1 MGLLRGLLL
10 RGLIAAWILT
20 LAPAALAQEAEQPP
34 AAAGY
39 VAERLDVTAITV
51 FLSAVDKDGR
61 PVTDLATGD
70 LEALEDGTPVTL
82 LELAAINVPAAP
94 ADAGGEA
101 EEEPATAPAER
112 PAVKDL
118 PVAIYVDRSLGGGS
132 NLRLALKAVAGEVER
147 LTTLGPVE
155 LVEADRTQ
163 VRTLIGPT
171 RDAGALAGHLE
182 ELVGQSG
189 ALHAVERIRRRF
201 LEGIRQLP
209 TRTPRRGPAGRQVS
223 FTARASASE
232 ERLIL
237 SRALERLR
245 FWALRESGH
254 RAGLLLVVGAG
265 FDEDPG
271 NFYLGFIDKLEP
283 HNTAEFRAEFLE
295 LRQSPAVGAL
305 GRELAGTGWRLLPVA
320 GQTTANSTVG
330 ADSRTDKFST
340 FMSAGIDSI
349 RSGDPSWLML
359 DPIGSQRHLAL
370 ASGGDAVVGSA
381 GLAKALD
388 EAGGWYLLS
397 YQVARPP
404 DGEAH
409 DFEIRPRR
417 PGIELTTSQV
427 VTASTS
433 EGQAAARVVRLLG
446 GSTDRC
452 ELTLDL
458 AAGAPG
464 DAERKKWL
472 MAQIEAT
479 VGFGEL
485 AGVIYQIDGPK
496 MLRVSIAV
504 AAGDAEPTVEHR
516 DEPLIGR
523 PGGWIYTF
531 PVEWPAEP
539 GARLA
544 VTIEELTSGL
554 WGGRVIELA
563 GKR

>member
-1 MGLLRGLLL
+1 MRLFLGW
-10 RGLIAAWILT
+10 IVAWVLT
-20 LAPAALAQEAEQPP
+20 LAPVLAQQQPEAT
-34 AAAGY
+34 AR
-39 VAERLDVTAITV
+39 VFDERLDVTAITV
-51 FLSAVDKDGR
+51 FLSATGADGR
-61 PVTDLATGD
+61 PVTDLAAGD
-70 LEALEDGTPVTL
+70 LEALEDGTPVNVL
-82 LELAAINVPAAP
+82 GLAAVNAPAAP
-94 ADAGGEA
+94 AEAAGEIEA
-101 EEEPATAPAER
+101 EPATAPPER

-132 NLRLALKAVAGEVER
+132 DLRLALKAVAGEVER
-147 LTTLGPVE
+147 LAALGPVE
-155 LVEADRTQ
+155 LVEAGRQQ

-171 RDAGALAGHLE
+171 RDAAALAENLE

-245 FWALRESGH
+245 YWALRESGH
-254 RAGLLLVVGAG
+254 RAGLLLVVGGG
-265 FDEDPG
+265 FDEDPSG
-271 NFYLGFIDKLEP
+271 FYQGFVDKLEP
-283 HNTAEFRAEFLE
+283 HNSADIRADLLE
-295 LRQSPAVGAL
+295 LRQSASVGAL

-320 GQTTANSTVG
+320 GQTTASGTVG
-330 ADSRTDKFST
+330 ADSRTDKFFTFLST
-340 FMSAGIDSI
+340 GTDSV
-349 RSGDPSWLML
+349 RAGDPSWLML

-381 GLAKALD
+381 GLGKALD

-409 DFEIRPRR
+409 EFEIRPRR
-417 PGIELTTSQV
+417 PGIDVTTSRV
-427 VTASTS
+427 VTAATS
-433 EGQAAARVVRLLG
+433 EGQAAARVQRLLG
-446 GSTDRC
+446 GSSDRG

-458 AAGAPG
+458 TAGTAGP
-464 DAERKKWL
+464 AERKKWL
-472 MAQIEAT
+472 TAQIEAT
-479 VGFGEL
+479 LGFGEL
-485 AGVIYQIDGPK
+485 AAVIHRIDGPK
-496 MLRVSIAV
+496 RLRVSIAV
-504 AAGDAEPTVEHR
+504 AAGDDEPTVEHR
-516 DEPLIGR
+516 DEPLVGR
-523 PGGWIYTF
+523 PGGWIYAF
-531 PVEWPAEP
+531 PVEWPGP

-544 VTIEELTSGL
+544 VTIEELSSGL
-554 WGGRVIELA
+554 WGAAVIELA